1 MNNTCGANAAGC
13 SPIASSRTTP
23 PSSRICWLTKNAA
36 ATRPAPPVSSGCPR
50 SPGSISTSTAAMSSV
65 KHRRPST
72 CRRSSRNWTR
82 SQSSPTWPSDRW
94 NIPFRGDMQ
103 KTPDTM
109 PARKKRRRDQPH
121 KVLHL
126 TTYQRLEQYLGAFA
140 QGHFHLLILVGAG
153 GLAKSRSVRAVLNG
167 QACWIEGNATPFGM
181 YAKLYRHRDEFV
193 VIDDVDALYADR
205 SGVRLLKC
213 LCQTEEEKTVA
224 WHSDARSLERQGIPR
239 EFVTKSRVV
248 IICNDWQTLD
258 QNVAAL
264 QDRGHVLLFQ
274 PGAAEVHRK
283 AGTWFD
289 DPEIHDW
296 FAANLHRV
304 REPSLRHY
312 VRAKELKAAGM
323 DWTAVL
329 ASEGENRRA
338 RLAAEL
344 LASATYGS
352 TAARVKAF
360 VEQGGGCRAT
370 FFNYRRYLLK

>member
-1 MNNTCGANAAGC
+1 
-13 SPIASSRTTP
+13 
-23 PSSRICWLTKNAA
+23 
-36 ATRPAPPVSSGCPR
+36 
-50 SPGSISTSTAAMSSV
+50 
-65 KHRRPST
+65 
-72 CRRSSRNWTR
+72 
-82 SQSSPTWPSDRW
+82 
-94 NIPFRGDMQ
+94 
-103 KTPDTM
+103 M
-109 PARKKRRRDQPH
+109 PAKTKRRRRNPE
-121 KVLHL
+121 KALHVS
-126 TTYQRLEQYLGAFA
+126 TYDRLEAYLRAFA
-140 QGHFHLLILVGAG
+140 QGHFHLLVLVGAG
-153 GLAKSRSVRAVLNG
+153 GLAKSRSVRAVLDG
-167 QACWIEGNATPFGM
+167 KACWIEGNATPFGM
-181 YAKLYRHRDEFV
+181 YVKRHRHRDQFV

-213 LCQTEEEKTVA
+213 LCQTEEEKAVA

-239 EFVTKSRVV
+239 EFLTKSRVV
-248 IICNDWQTLD
+248 IIANDWQTLNK
-258 QNVAAL
+258 NVAAL

-289 DPEIHDW
+289 DPEIYDW

-323 DWTAVL
+323 DWTEVL
-329 ASEGENRRA
+329 AAEAENRRA

-344 LASATYGS
+344 LASTTYGS
-352 TAARVKAF
+352 TAARVRAF